1 MTVVI
6 TIVLINCSLYITS
19 NLLIYFF
26 KYDIGGANWNA
37 GYVLFNTFGGGV
49 QILSMMLFYPLLRK
63 VFSALQV
70 FYVSFVMAVGGYAV
84 LLIQMF
90 MGVRNVYL
98 LLIPGFFVFMAF
110 GMLTVLTTV
119 FLANTVDYG
128 ELKNSRRD
136 ESVIFSMQTFVV
148 KLASGVAAMIASIC
162 LSISHISQDT
172 SAAETAAAGASSVAV
187 LRMTMTVLPIA
198 GLLIAVFI
206 FTRKYMLTDEKLR
219 EITEELQR
227 RKGDIR

>member
-1 MTVVI
+1 M
-6 TIVLINCSLYITS
+6 
-19 NLLIYFF
+19 
-26 KYDIGGANWNA
+26 
-37 GYVLFNTFGGGV
+37 
-49 QILSMMLFYPLLRK
+49 
-63 VFSALQV
+63 
-70 FYVSFVMAVGGYAV
+70 
-84 LLIQMF
+84 
-90 MGVRNVYL
+90 YL

-119 FLANTVDYG
+119 FLANTVDYW

-172 SAAETAAAGASSVAV
+172 SAAEAAAAGASSVAV